1 MNNANKDISTILE
14 KLEEM
19 YPYAHCELNFNS
31 NFELLVAV
39 ILSAQ
44 CTDKRV
50 NIVAHELFKK
60 YNKPEDFANMPLEE
74 LESLI
79 KPCGFYKNKAKNIQ
93 NCSKQLIEKFNGEV
107 PNSID
112 KLIALPGVGRK
123 TANVV
128 MAEAFKESA
137 IAVDTHVLRV
147 SNRIGFISSKDPL
160 KVEQK
165 LMKIIPKE
173 KWIRAHHL
181 LIFLGRYKCFARKP
195 ECSSCKI
202 KEYCKMGRNK

>member
-112 KLIALPGVGRK
+112 KLITLPGVGRK

-195 ECSSCKI
+195 KCSSCKI